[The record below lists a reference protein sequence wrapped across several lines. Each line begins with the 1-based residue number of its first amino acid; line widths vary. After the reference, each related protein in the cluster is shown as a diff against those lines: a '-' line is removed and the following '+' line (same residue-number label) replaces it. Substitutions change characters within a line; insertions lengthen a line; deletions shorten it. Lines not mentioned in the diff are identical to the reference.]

1 MQPELRVNQSMPNLS
16 PLLKGD
22 LSKSV
27 FSSML
32 PLKTLEKQLGH
43 LENNTEDSFREDK
56 KEASLNTRKSRRL
69 QEILSAIEK
78 SRLGS
83 KVMVDPEE
91 LAHQYH
97 SLKRNFNKLKVE
109 NTKWRTSYTLLH

>member
-1 MQPELRVNQSMPNLS
+1 MQPELRVNHSMPNLS
-16 PLLKGD
+16 PLMKSNLG
-22 LSKSV
+22 KSV

-32 PLKTLEKQLGH
+32 PLQTLEKQLGH

-56 KEASLNTRKSRRL
+56 KEPFLNTRKGRRL
-69 QEILSAIEK
+69 QQILQAIEK

-91 LAHQYH
+91 LAHKYH
-97 SLKRNFNKLKVE
+97 SLKRDLNKIKE
-109 NTKWRTSYTLLH
+109 DNTKWRTSYTFLH